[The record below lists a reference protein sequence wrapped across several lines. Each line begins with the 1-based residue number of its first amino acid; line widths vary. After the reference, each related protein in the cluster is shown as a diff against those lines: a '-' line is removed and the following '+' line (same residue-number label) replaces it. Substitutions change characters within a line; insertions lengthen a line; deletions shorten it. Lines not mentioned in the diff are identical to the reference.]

1 MLAYILDPTP
11 EKRAAVVEVSE
22 KLGLEVVVLLDGR
35 PKDPVK
41 NRQIMDMDDKIV
53 DDITV
58 EDWLNYFRNA
68 DFVLTDS
75 CHGISFSLVFETNF
89 IGLANSAR
97 GMTRFESLVDVFEV
111 RDHYVQ
117 DAADILGNDEL
128 LKPVDYDNVNKILMS
143 ERERSLAWL
152 KEVLFRPKEF
162 EGYRAYPI
170 IDKRLAEDKED

>member
-1 MLAYILDPTP
+1 
-11 EKRAAVVEVSE
+11 
-22 KLGLEVVVLLDGR
+22 
-35 PKDPVK
+35 
-41 NRQIMDMDDKIV
+41 
-53 DDITV
+53 
-58 EDWLNYFRNA
+58 
-68 DFVLTDS
+68 
-75 CHGISFSLVFETNF
+75 
-89 IGLANSAR
+89 
-97 GMTRFESLVDVFEV
+97 MTRFESLMIIPGE
-111 RDHYVQ
+111 RSLRS